1 MRVIELFA
9 GIGSQTE
16 ALKLANVEHDVV
28 AISEIDTYAYKVY
41 EALHG
46 KTNNLGDIKQIK
58 YLPEADL
65 WTYSFPCTDISLAG
79 KMRGFEKN
87 SKTRSSLLW
96 EVERLLRIS
105 ELNSELPKYLLM
117 ENVKNLVSK
126 KFMPLFQT
134 WVEFLSS
141 LGYKN
146 FWKVMNAKDYGIPQN
161 RERVFMVSIL
171 DSNAV
176 YEFPKPMELTIR
188 LSELLEKVVDEKYYL
203 STKMIECF
211 SDMTDRN
218 GFIRGLRFKPHEENS
233 KYAWTISTSPASRA
247 TDNYIIEPV
256 IVAQRSRIDNCVG
269 GGGYKQH
276 LEIQKEPISNALT
289 SVLKDNYVIVPQ
301 NTKEGYAIALEGDGI
316 YTNRCSAKRGVVQ
329 KNKIPTLKSSA
340 NDLGVV
346 VKPTDLIAIRRL
358 TPRECWRLMGWSD
371 DRIDVAMN
379 AGVSNTQ
386 LYKMA
391 GNSIVLD
398 CLKVLFENLLYV

>member
-1 MRVIELFA
+1 MR
-9 GIGSQTE
+9 
-16 ALKLANVEHDVV
+16 
-28 AISEIDTYAYKVY
+28 
-41 EALHG
+41 
-46 KTNNLGDIKQIK
+46 
-58 YLPEADL
+58 
-65 WTYSFPCTDISLAG
+65 
-79 KMRGFEKN
+79 
-87 SKTRSSLLW
+87 
-96 EVERLLRIS
+96 
-105 ELNSELPKYLLM
+105 
-117 ENVKNLVSK
+117 
-126 KFMPLFQT
+126 
-134 WVEFLSS
+134 
-141 LGYKN
+141 
-146 FWKVMNAKDYGIPQN
+146 
-161 RERVFMVSIL
+161 
-171 DSNAV
+171 
-176 YEFPKPMELTIR
+176 
-188 LSELLEKVVDEKYYL
+188 
-203 STKMIECF
+203 
-211 SDMTDRN
+211 
-218 GFIRGLRFKPHEENS
+218 
-233 KYAWTISTSPASRA
+233 
-247 TDNYIIEPV
+247 
-256 IVAQRSRIDNCVG
+256 G

>member
-269 GGGYKQH
+269 GGYKQH

>member
-1 MRVIELFA
+1 MWLNEAEL
-9 GIGSQTE
+9 I
-16 ALKLANVEHDVV
+16 
-28 AISEIDTYAYKVY
+28 I
-41 EALHG
+41 
-46 KTNNLGDIKQIK
+46 
-58 YLPEADL
+58 
-65 WTYSFPCTDISLAG
+65 
-79 KMRGFEKN
+79 
-87 SKTRSSLLW
+87 
-96 EVERLLRIS
+96 
-105 ELNSELPKYLLM
+105 
-117 ENVKNLVSK
+117 
-126 KFMPLFQT
+126 
-134 WVEFLSS
+134 
-141 LGYKN
+141 
-146 FWKVMNAKDYGIPQN
+146 
-161 RERVFMVSIL
+161 
-171 DSNAV
+171 
-176 YEFPKPMELTIR
+176 
-188 LSELLEKVVDEKYYL
+188 
-203 STKMIECF
+203 
-211 SDMTDRN
+211 
-218 GFIRGLRFKPHEENS
+218 
-233 KYAWTISTSPASRA
+233 AW
-247 TDNYIIEPV
+247 
-256 IVAQRSRIDNCVG
+256 

>member
-1 MRVIELFA
+1 MR
-9 GIGSQTE
+9 
-16 ALKLANVEHDVV
+16 
-28 AISEIDTYAYKVY
+28 
-41 EALHG
+41 
-46 KTNNLGDIKQIK
+46 
-58 YLPEADL
+58 
-65 WTYSFPCTDISLAG
+65 
-79 KMRGFEKN
+79 
-87 SKTRSSLLW
+87 
-96 EVERLLRIS
+96 
-105 ELNSELPKYLLM
+105 
-117 ENVKNLVSK
+117 
-126 KFMPLFQT
+126 
-134 WVEFLSS
+134 
-141 LGYKN
+141 
-146 FWKVMNAKDYGIPQN
+146 
-161 RERVFMVSIL
+161 
-171 DSNAV
+171 
-176 YEFPKPMELTIR
+176 
-188 LSELLEKVVDEKYYL
+188 
-203 STKMIECF
+203 
-211 SDMTDRN
+211 
-218 GFIRGLRFKPHEENS
+218 
-233 KYAWTISTSPASRA
+233 
-247 TDNYIIEPV
+247 
-256 IVAQRSRIDNCVG
+256 